1 MHEYAHFAEF
11 GDPMNSVVE
20 PQKKA
25 KRIETHIQC

>member
-11 GDPMNSVVE
+11 GDPMNNVVE
-20 PQKKA
+20 LQKKA